1 MEARYFTLNA
11 LRELSPS
18 GSHVRVYRVRT
29 RPQYDEYGRTLYIR
43 RRFVAFNDQHGGHL
57 CSCMKG
63 THTGIPCRHF
73 FAVLRLVPTEGFS
86 LRDVASRW
94 VQPPLRDYID
104 SRPVVYLNHL
114 PAVHPIPETA
124 VRSPN
129 LSPSINLPTTPPVS
143 MNPPATLAP
152 KSPTPT
158 TPATPAKGH
167 KRQCD
172 STSVAPVNTPSSSP
186 DKRLYV
192 EMVNAAAELARMKPS
207 PSKRRKVLEAIHG
220 TRKEIIEEAAVVQA
234 ANASSVRD
242 VEPVATPTRTSI
254 DPVKFPRR
262 GRKQTARVKASS
274 EGRKRR
280 PPRREAAKAN
290 PYIKSW
296 VSRR

>member
-143 MNPPATLAP
+143 MNPLATLAP

-158 TPATPAKGH
+158 TPATPAKGR

-207 PSKRRKVLEAIHG
+207 PSKRRKAVMAPGRGNSLTRPIHG
-220 TRKEIIEEAAVVQA
+220 VHSDRAQPLVDKSPTAPLSESAFAGQSRE
-234 ANASSVRD
+234 STSV
-242 VEPVATPTRTSI
+242 S
-254 DPVKFPRR
+254 
-262 GRKQTARVKASS
+262 
-274 EGRKRR
+274 
-280 PPRREAAKAN
+280 
-290 PYIKSW
+290 PYIPSEIDYWWYVRHK
-296 VSRR
+296 